1 MPHIPYFSII
11 TVCLNSEKTLARTID
26 SIRNQTFRDVEY
38 IVIDG
43 GSTDSTLSIINDNTD
58 IIDIFHSGKDQGIYD
73 AMNKGLSLA
82 TGKWIGII
90 NSDDWYE
97 PHTFQT
103 IFDLSKNMNKGVI
116 HGLCRYYK
124 GEKVDKVMG
133 IHHNNLREMAIC
145 HPTCFVSSSLY
156 QKYGNFNTN
165 FTIAAD
171 YDLLLR

>member
-1 MPHIPYFSII
+1 MSTYFSII

-38 IVIDG
+38 IIIDG
-43 GSTDSTLSIINDNTD
+43 GSTDSTLSIINDNKD
-58 IIDIFHSGKDQGIYD
+58 IINIFHTGKDHGIYD

-97 PHTFQT
+97 PYTFQT
-103 IFDLSKNMNKGVI
+103 IFDLSKNMNEGVI

-133 IHHNNLREMAIC
+133 IHHNNLRRWL
-145 HPTCFVSSSLY
+145 FVTQLALF
-156 QKYGNFNTN
+156 QVLCTRNMETL
-165 FTIAAD
+165 IQI
-171 YDLLLR
+171 LLLPPIMTYFFAFI